1 MGWIDI
7 GGGIQVWSAAA
18 AAAQRPSVNRPKPKP
33 VKQEIKRQWSTL
45 PVTKEVTNPD
55 TGIKEVKTDLVN
67 LGRPVTAA
75 EAFALKD
82 NPPLPV
88 SEFSKVGIEA
98 NNPVVAPAIQQEMLR
113 NQEQANALAE
123 AAAEEQRLAA
133 EAAAAETARLE
144 AIAAEQAAT
153 AQRNLRN
160 RGIASQAARSSLQV
174 LNSKDGNVNGGAKA
188 AAGSPVK
195 RKKKR
200 SGLRINRPTSGG
212 GTAGLNIAN

>member
-1 MGWIDI
+1 MGWINL

-18 AAAQRPSVNRPKPKP
+18 AAAQRPSVNRPAPRP
-33 VKQEIKRQWSTL
+33 VRQEIQRQWSTV
-45 PVTKEVTNPD
+45 PVTREVTNPS
-55 TGIKEVKTDLVN
+55 TGIKEVKTEYKD

-88 SEFSKVGIEA
+88 AEFSKVGIEA
-98 NNPVVAPAIQQEMLR
+98 NNAVVAPAIQQEMLR

-133 EAAAAETARLE
+133 EAAAAETARLQE
-144 AIAAEQAAT
+144 VAAQQAAT

-174 LNSKDGNVNGGAKA
+174 LNSKGNVNGGAKA

>member
-1 MGWIDI
+1 MGWINL

-33 VKQEIKRQWSTL
+33 VKQEIKQQWSTL
-45 PVTKEVTNPD
+45 PVTKEVTNPS
-55 TGIKEVKTDLVN
+55 TGIKEVKTEYKD
-67 LGRPVTAA
+67 LGRTVTAA
-75 EAFALKD
+75 DVIPLLD

-98 NNPVVAPAIQQEMLR
+98 NNAVVAPAIEQEMLR
-113 NQEQANALAE
+113 NQKQAEALAA
-123 AAAEEQRLAA
+123 AAAEEQRVAA
-133 EAAAAETARLE
+133 EAAAAETARLQRV
-144 AIAAEQAAT
+144 AAEQAAR

-160 RGIASQAARSSLQV
+160 RGIASQAARSSLGI
-174 LNSKDGNVNGGAKA
+174 LNSKNGATNGGTKG

-200 SGLRINRPTSGG
+200 SELRINRPGG
-212 GTAGLNIAN
+212 GNAGLNIAN

>member
-1 MGWIDI
+1 MGWINI

-18 AAAQRPSVNRPKPKP
+18 AAAQRPSVNRPKPKAE
-33 VKQEIKRQWSTL
+33 KKEIQQQWSTL
-45 PVTKEVTNPD
+45 PVTSEVTNPD
-55 TGIKEVKTDLVN
+55 TGIKEVKTEYKD
-67 LGRPVTAA
+67 LGRPVTAQ
-75 EAFALKD
+75 EALSVLD

-98 NNPVVAPAIQQEMLR
+98 NNPVVAPAIQQEMMR

-133 EAAAAETARLE
+133 EAAAAETARLQE
-144 AIAAEQAAT
+144 VAAQQAAT

-160 RGIASQAARSSLQV
+160 RGIANQAARSSLQV
-174 LNSKDGNVNGGAKA
+174 LNSKGGNVNGGAKA